1 MSAKQPRK
9 GRPTRAV
16 HSGGGHDPASGSMT
30 TPVLRTSTFRFRST
44 ADLQAA
50 ARGER
55 PGFYTRY
62 GHPNF
67 RAVEQK
73 FAALHGAEDAVL
85 LGSGMAAVASVVQ
98 TLARSGERVVAL
110 RDVYGG
116 TRDLLH
122 WLEPHAGIRTTWV
135 PTRDREAL
143 ERALP
148 GAKLLWAESPTNP
161 LLKVL
166 DLPALAAMA
175 RRHRVPLALDSTFA
189 GPALQQ
195 PLALGADLVV
205 ESATKSL
212 GGHSDLLGGLV
223 AGRTAHLEELRRTR
237 KLLGGIMDPE
247 TAWLLERSLKTLVV
261 RAERQAATALDLA
274 ERLARDARVARV
286 LHPLRRDHPDHA
298 VAQRTGLK
306 GVGLVT
312 FACRGG
318 LPAARALADRVRLI
332 AHAPSLG
339 GVESLLSLPVLTS
352 HAMFTPEERA
362 AAGIGDDLVR
372 LSVGLEDADDLWAD
386 LDQALA
392 AAPRASRPTRRP
404 KAGSK
409 ARQR

>member
-1 MSAKQPRK
+1 VSAKPPSK
-9 GRPTRAV
+9 GRPLLQGRSTRAA
-16 HSGGGHDPASGSMT
+16 HAGGRRDPASGSMT
-30 TPVLRTSTFRFRST
+30 TPVLRTSTFRFAT
-44 ADLQAA
+44 TDDLEAG

-67 RAVEQK
+67 RAVEEK

-85 LGSGMAAVASVVQ
+85 FGSGMAAVAAVVQ
-98 TLARSGERVVAL
+98 SLAKSGERVVAL

-116 TRDLLH
+116 TRDLLA

-135 PTRDREAL
+135 PTREREAL
-143 ERALP
+143 ERALS
-148 GAKLLWAESPTNP
+148 GAKVLWAESPTNP

-166 DLPALAAMA
+166 DVPALAALA
-175 RRHRVPLALDSTFA
+175 RRHGVPFVLDSTFA

-195 PLALGADLVV
+195 PIALGADLVM

-223 AGRTAHLEELRRTR
+223 AGRAALLGELKKAR
-237 KLLGGIMDPE
+237 KLLGGVMDPE
-247 TAWLLERSLKTLVV
+247 TAWLLERSMKTVVV
-261 RAERQAATALDLA
+261 RAERQAATAVELA
-274 ERLARDARVARV
+274 ERLAKDPRVTRV
-286 LHPLRRDHPDHA
+286 LHPLRKDHPDHG

-318 LPAARALADRVRLI
+318 LRAARRLADRVELI
-332 AHAPSLG
+332 ANAPSLG

-352 HAMFTPEERA
+352 HAMFTPAERVE
-362 AAGIGDDLVR
+362 AGITDDLVR

-386 LDQALA
+386 LDAAMGQALG
-392 AAPRASRPTRRP
+392 STRR
-404 KAGSK
+404 
-409 ARQR
+409 RR